1 MSKRILIVNEEF
13 TPSED
18 FINEF
23 VNVPEAIPNILS
35 NILDDYDVDEKRIK
49 VYEKFSELKDLDEVE
64 SETTLRLL
72 KEGRKSEAEE
82 YQIQLALDFLKKYPQ
97 FSVMIIGVE
106 SQTSNILR
114 TVIDIIRQAFV
125 GEL

>member
-49 VYEKFSELKDLDEVE
+49 VYEKFPELKDLDEAE
-64 SETTLRLL
+64 SETTLKLL
-72 KEGRKSEAEE
+72 KEGKKSEAEE